1 MHGEHQQTEKH
12 LIERFTTTRSR
23 PAKRSERNHSSAGAS
38 KNKFVEMEKN
48 VNRMNRSEMM
58 VRKEKQMVEGAAFAR
73 PAEIY

>member
-1 MHGEHQQTEKH
+1 MVNINKPKNIWSSASQQRARDQRKEVK
-12 LIERFTTTRSR
+12 E
-23 PAKRSERNHSSAGAS
+23 NHSSAGAS